1 MKKFLIGLI
10 LLNFT
15 VVNAAVKLRAQDS
28 IAVDN
33 GKVSETGILTDSKG
47 IIFLEFLKGSFIN
60 YTKDN
65 QPFIGEIL
73 APSIIDRTEKLPR
86 GRMRDIFTFELLSD
100 NADEVSLVDRYT
112 LMHPKEYLRETLA
125 NPDGL
130 IHNGGIKFL
139 TRIYDKDKIGN
150 PVLWR
155 LETKK
160 GENTKRETKYWK
172 RIGGTLSKTSE
183 GDVKI
188 FKAIIFRTGIYGL
201 FDENPKPFYS
211 ENTPLETVEKVEESP
226 FPSVVP
232 QPQLDIPEIIEDD
245 SLPLDESGNDDFEI
259 PNDTLIIPAI
269 ENKENENTLIIPA
282 VKTNDKINTLDNFNQ
297 NKIPEKTKKAPINQ
311 MHASTIDINN
321 IKTLPVA
328 GQKKISSRFP
338 IILILSFFVI
348 GFSIYLAMKKDY
360 SN

>member
-10 LLNFT
+10 LLNYT
-15 VVNAAVKLRAQDS
+15 VVNATVQLRAQDS
-28 IAVDN
+28 ITVDN

-47 IIFLEFLKGSFIN
+47 IIFFEFLKGSFIN
-60 YTKDN
+60 YTKDG

-86 GRMRDIFTFELLSD
+86 GRMRDILTFELLSD
-100 NADEVSLVDRYT
+100 NADELNLVDRYT

-130 IHNGGIKFL
+130 VHNSGIKFL

-160 GENTKRETKYWK
+160 TKNSNRELKYWK
-172 RIGGTLSKTSE
+172 RIGGTLIETPE
-183 GDVKI
+183 NNIKI
-188 FKAIIFRTGIYGL
+188 FKSIIFKTGIYGL

-211 ENTPLETVEKVEESP
+211 QNTPLQTVEKVEQSP

-232 QPQLDIPEIIEDD
+232 QPQLNEVSNPENSDILD
-245 SLPLDESGNDDFEI
+245 SYENNNLNNQDNE
-259 PNDTLIIPAI
+259 TLIIPAI
-269 ENKENENTLIIPA
+269 KEENTKPIIIPA
-282 VKTNDKINTLDNFNQ
+282 IKSNNHPIKI
-297 NKIPEKTKKAPINQ
+297 EKEKKNPKNE
-311 MHASTIDINN
+311 MFASTIDLEN
-321 IKTLPVA
+321 IKSLPVA
-328 GQKKISSRFP
+328 GKEKISSRFP

-348 GFSIYLAMKKDY
+348 SFSIYLAFKKDY
-360 SN
+360 KI